1 MYFRLKIKDMLT
13 SPELL
18 GWSIGFVEF
27 WVLMWLFVFSPA
39 KVEAEW
45 AEYFVQGNAA
55 MAFSFLS
62 LISIAS
68 IGISLAY
75 SFLYV
80 SRSARYIT
88 KFTKVS
94 PSIFLLEDFL
104 GSLVALLII
113 ISVIYFSII
122 FGSYF
127 RWGILPTLENPL
139 SVAVDLVLAGI
150 TMYWFSYMLVLLL
163 IVTRRT
169 RSLTIASYIP
179 LVLAF
184 IAYSQLWVDLGNLA
198 YVIPFCSIPALIMYH
213 ATGAIPPKG
222 SYLRW
227 FYTRSLSQPIDLKF
241 AVIST
246 LLWLAIFIAVS
257 LILLRK
263 SRGVPIEEIRR

>member
-13 SPELL
+13 NPELL

-27 WVLMWLFVFSPA
+27 WVFMWLFVFSPA
-39 KVEAEW
+39 RVKVEW

-68 IGISLAY
+68 IGIGLAY
-75 SFLYV
+75 SFLYA

-88 KFTKVS
+88 KFTKIS

-104 GSLVALLII
+104 GSIIALLII
-113 ISVIYFSII
+113 VGVVYFSII
-122 FGSYF
+122 LGSYF
-127 RWGILPTLENPL
+127 RWGVFPALENP
-139 SVAVDLVLAGI
+139 VGVVVDLTLAGI
-150 TMYWFSYMLVLLL
+150 AMYWFSYMLVLLL

-169 RSLTIASYIP
+169 GSLTIASYAPLIP
-179 LVLAF
+179 AF
-184 IAYSQLWVDLGNLA
+184 IAYSQLWIDIGNLV
-198 YVIPFCSIPALIMYH
+198 YIIPFCSIPALIMFH
-213 ATGAIPPKG
+213 ATGAIPPTG
-222 SYLRW
+222 SYLQW
-227 FYTRSLSQPIDLKF
+227 LSMRGMLTPINLKM
-241 AVIST
+241 AAIST
-246 LLWLAIFIAVS
+246 FSWIAIFIAAS

>member
-227 FYTRSLSQPIDLKF
+227 LSMRSLLPPIDLRLA
-241 AVIST
+241 AVST
-246 LLWLAIFIAVS
+246 FSWITIFIVAS

>member
-1 MYFRLKIKDMLT
+1 MYLRFKIKDMLT
-13 SPELL
+13 NPELL
-18 GWSIGFVEF
+18 GWGIGFVEF
-27 WVLMWLFVFSPA
+27 WVFMWLFVFSPA
-39 KVEAEW
+39 KVEAGW
-45 AEYFVQGNAA
+45 IEYFVQGNAA
-55 MAFSFLS
+55 MAFGFLS
-62 LISIAS
+62 LLSIAS

-75 SFLYV
+75 GFLYV

-88 KFTKVS
+88 KFTKIS

-104 GSLVALLII
+104 GGLTALLII
-113 ISVIYFSII
+113 VSVIYLSIV

-139 SVAVDLVLAGI
+139 GVAVDLVLAGI

-163 IVTRRT
+163 IVARRT
-169 RSLTIASYIP
+169 GSLTIASYLP
-179 LVLAF
+179 LILAF
-184 IAYSQLWVDLGNLA
+184 IAYSQLWVNLGDLA
-198 YVIPFCSIPALIMYH
+198 YVIPFCSIPALMMYH

-222 SYLRW
+222 SYLRR